1 MKLNN
6 KERLLVKSVVIL
18 KILFVRMWDVWR
30 NFVDMN
36 TMRNHK
42 VLQHE
47 VTNSPIP
54 KIEGTD
60 DDDNVDDKVY
70 ELKIEAHDIIEAKE
84 VTFDGI

>member
-1 MKLNN
+1 MC
-6 KERLLVKSVVIL
+6 EE
-18 KILFVRMWDVWR
+18 

-70 ELKIEAHDIIEAKE
+70 DLKIEAHDIIEAKLLLTE
-84 VTFDGI
+84 YKMIEK

>member
-1 MKLNN
+1 
-6 KERLLVKSVVIL
+6 
-18 KILFVRMWDVWR
+18 
-30 NFVDMN
+30 
-36 TMRNHK
+36 MRNHK